1 MVSVSVENA
10 DVERFHDS
18 QGMMGEFG
26 TGAMLARDGSTI
38 LQDPA
43 LFASEWQVRE
53 QEEMLFHT
61 AVAPQHPQACV
72 LPRSESSSVRR
83 RLGQSAVTHRAAE
96 IACAGQPT
104 EIARKNCVSDVMR
117 TGDLDLADAIL

>member
-10 DVERFHDS
+10 DVNRFHDS

-72 LPRSESSSVRR
+72 LPHSESSAVR
-83 RLGQSAVTHRAAE
+83 RLGQSVAQSAAE
-96 IACAGQPT
+96 TACSGQPT

-117 TGDLDLADAIL
+117 TGDLDLADAI